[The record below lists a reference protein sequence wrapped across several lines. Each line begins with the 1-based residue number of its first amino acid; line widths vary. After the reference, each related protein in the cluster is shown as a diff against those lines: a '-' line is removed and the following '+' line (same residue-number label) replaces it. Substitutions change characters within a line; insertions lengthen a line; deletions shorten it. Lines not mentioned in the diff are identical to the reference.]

1 MRGVF
6 LYLVIFTM
14 VALWSVGCF
23 YTADRSKICEDGE
36 PTEEGYGLE
45 CVSDDDCS
53 GNPTQ
58 GGAGATQCST
68 LDKLVVIERPDGGI
82 DASVD
87 GGMPPGAEPPGDMPE
102 DTGDA
107 GSTLDDLL
115 DSLEPALNICTDMA
129 CVPGGCPVCYQCC
142 ECDITV
148 IDAMDM
154 LGVPPDPSLENMKLD
169 FAACVPASSAQVLA
183 MVCTCS

>member
-14 VALWSVGCF
+14 VALWSFGCF
-23 YTADRSKICEDGE
+23 YTVDRSKICEDGE

-45 CVSDDDCS
+45 CVSDEDCS
-53 GNPTQ
+53 DNPTQ
-58 GGAGATQCST
+58 GDAGATQCST
-68 LDKLVVIERPDGGI
+68 LDKLVVIEIPDEGM

-87 GGMPPGAEPPGDMPE
+87 GDMPE

-107 GSTLDDLL
+107 GSALDDLL

-129 CVPGGCPVCYQCC
+129 CVAGGCPVCYQCC
-142 ECDITV
+142 ECDMAV
-148 IDAMDM
+148 SDAMDM
-154 LGVPPDPSLENMKLD
+154 FGVPPDPSLENMKLD

-183 MVCTCS
+183 MICTCS